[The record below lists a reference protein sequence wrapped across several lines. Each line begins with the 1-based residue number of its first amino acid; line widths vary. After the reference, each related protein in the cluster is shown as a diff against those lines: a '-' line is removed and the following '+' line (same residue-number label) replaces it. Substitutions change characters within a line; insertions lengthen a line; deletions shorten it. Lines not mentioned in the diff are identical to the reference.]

1 MAPATPSPPGEAQ
14 VTPPTGPQPG
24 SQPTARR
31 PYAPRLPPEQRRE
44 QLLEAALDIALERGF
59 HAVTVDAVARACG
72 VTRPVVYSVFADR
85 TALLTGLAD
94 RAEER
99 SLAQLAPVFPP
110 LPALDDDVDPDEL
123 LVAGIGAYLSAVVAD
138 PRTWRVVLLPP
149 EGAPAELAGRVDQH
163 RRVLLRQL
171 RALLDWGLTRRGGPA
186 LDPDLFARAVFTLA
200 EGAAR
205 LLLADPERWDVEAFT
220 GFTRTALAALRPD
233 VP

>member
-1 MAPATPSPPGEAQ
+1 MC
-14 VTPPTGPQPG
+14 V
-24 SQPTARR
+24 ART
-31 PYAPRLPPEQRRE
+31 YAPRLPADQRAE
-44 QLLEAALDIALERGF
+44 QLLDAALDIALERGF

-94 RAEER
+94 RAEA
-99 SLAQLAPVFPP
+99 STLTQLAPVFPP
-110 LPALDDDVDPDEL
+110 LPAADDDADPDEL
-123 LVAGIGAYLSAVVAD
+123 LVAGITAYLSAVVAD

-149 EGAPAELAGRVDQH
+149 EGAPPEITARVDAH

-186 LDPDLFARAVFTLA
+186 VDPDLFARGVFTLA

-205 LLLADPERWDVEAFT
+205 LLLADPDRWSLEQFT
-220 GFTRTALAALRPD
+220 AFTRTLLGALSRDAG
-233 VP
+233 